1 MKYKFLFLFL
11 CFVFS
16 SFGQNWLPI
25 DTAKD
30 YNFTIGD
37 GELIMRTISTEKSND
52 TIFFETVLDSCYS
65 CSYSSYPDTFL
76 LKQPDFLGFYMLN
89 SFDTSY
95 SFYGR
100 DTFTIKT
107 NASLGASW
115 AYGSGRTATVI
126 GEGVQ
131 SFDAQV
137 DSIKTIWLGGG
148 DTLVL
153 AKEHGLVRFPCLW
166 RNKLYQQIGIEEI
179 YGAQDLS
186 FWNVYNYEI
195 GDVFQYRNSY
205 GDADNN
211 PSGVTYFLRIEIL
224 NKEINSN
231 GFSYYAHFKGKHSYY
246 QSSIGGTHLV
256 NNISDY
262 FDTLNIVYDD
272 TILSKKTGTWFELPP
287 GSGVSNIHLSSFY
300 EYDDWGNLT
309 KSYDIPPS
317 LGVFVNIGGYFVC
330 PSFCYLVDFERRME
344 YKIGLGKTFDEGSFF
359 ESGFR
364 DELIG
369 YNKGAGIIG
378 TVYPDEFYVGIND
391 SPKINEMIRFY
402 PNPIQDNLW
411 IEVLYKDELQ
421 IELRNVYGQIIW
433 SREIEESAQL
443 DLSNHPKGIY
453 FLQACTP
460 GYPCASAKLIK
471 N

>member
-11 CFVFS
+11 CFVFI

-186 FWNVYNYEI
+186 FWDIYNFEP
-195 GDVFQYRNSY
+195 GDILQYRYRRSVDNEVYLTFRKVEILFKEQGLDYLGYYVFVQSNYNQTALTPYMDTVIFNFKDLSNLRIGSGITDTVNLPFVNSY
-205 GDADNN
+205 
-211 PSGVTYFLRIEIL
+211 
-224 NKEINSN
+224 NKA
-231 GFSYYAHFKGKHSYY
+231 Y
-246 QSSIGGTHLV
+246 V
-256 NNISDY
+256 
-262 FDTLNIVYDD
+262 
-272 TILSKKTGTWFELPP
+272 
-287 GSGVSNIHLSSFY
+287 SSFY
-300 EYDDWGNLT
+300 
-309 KSYDIPPS
+309 SYDVDNSAVKTLESNPRYSSELLATYYVQELGDS
-317 LGVFVNIGGYFVC
+317 LCVTDNIHFR
-330 PSFCYLVDFERRME
+330 FKAE
-344 YKIGLGKTFDEGSFF
+344 YKAGLGQTSFQKWYLD
-359 ESGFR
+359 SGNTNQ
-364 DELIG
+364 LIG
-369 YNKGAGIIG
+369 YYKGIDTVG
-378 TVYPDEFYVGIND
+378 TIYPDEFYVGIND
-391 SPKINEMIRFY
+391 GPNINEMIKFY

-411 IEVLYKDELQ
+411 IEVFNNDELL
-421 IELRNVYGQIIW
+421 IEFRNVFGQIIW
-433 SREIEESAQL
+433 SREIEESAQV
-443 DLSNHPKGIY
+443 DLSNLPKGIY
-453 FLQACTP
+453 FLQACTQ
-460 GYPCASAKLIK
+460 GYSCASAKLIK